1 MTHGIITAPQPEAVE
16 AGALVL
22 LDGGNAVDA
31 AIASALVQTVVDPMM
46 CGIAGFGTL
55 QLYLPGRDHHGYI
68 DFHTTAPYAVREDM
82 WAAEIDSE
90 ARDGFGFI
98 LKNRANEVGY
108 ESIMTPG
115 SLKAF
120 YEAIEEFGTMTWAD
134 VMQPAI
140 DFSGEGFTVSPA
152 IDEFWDRSGGMGRMP
167 MDEKLRNNKAARDIF
182 LDENGN
188 THPIGTRI
196 QNLDMQRTLTRI
208 QAGGSDA
215 FYSGEIAVEINADMK
230 SKGGLV
236 SEQDLRDYRTIRNEP
251 LWGKYRGW
259 KIATNQ
265 PPGGGVM
272 IIQMLN
278 ILEEFDLGSMG
289 HNSPAY
295 IATVAEAMK
304 HATID
309 KDAKVGDPLFRD
321 VPIEQLTDSN
331 YAAEIAHLI
340 KKGEKAKVVR
350 YGEMKES
357 EDTTHVA
364 VMDQYG
370 NAVSMTHSLGMP
382 SGVVTEGMGFMYNGC
397 MGVFDPRPGM
407 PGSIAPGKRR
417 FTGMCPTIV
426 FDGNE
431 PHVVL
436 GAPGGTNITMGVLQ
450 SILNVLDFG
459 MSMQEAV
466 SAPRFTSNSN
476 AIDVTNRIPRYVT
489 KDLENMGYEVIRSP
503 FSYGFAGV
511 HGIRIVDGVWDGGA
525 DPGRDGMTLSV

>member
-182 LDENGN
+182 LDEHGN
-188 THPIGTRI
+188 TPPIGTRI

-321 VPIEQLTDSN
+321 VPIEQLTDLN
-331 YAAEIAHLI
+331 YAAAIAQRI
-340 KKGEKAKVVR
+340 KKGERAKVVR

-489 KDLENMGYEVIRSP
+489 KDLENMGYKVIRSP

-511 HGIRIVDGVWDGGA
+511 HGIRIVDGIWDGGA

>member
-1 MTHGIITAPQPEAVE
+1 
-16 AGALVL
+16 
-22 LDGGNAVDA
+22 
-31 AIASALVQTVVDPMM
+31 
-46 CGIAGFGTL
+46 
-55 QLYLPGRDHHGYI
+55 
-68 DFHTTAPYAVREDM
+68 M
-82 WAAEIDSE
+82 WASEIDSE

-182 LDENGN
+182 LDENGI

-278 ILEEFDLGSMG
+278 ILE
-289 HNSPAY
+289 
-295 IATVAEAMK
+295 
-304 HATID
+304 
-309 KDAKVGDPLFRD
+309 
-321 VPIEQLTDSN
+321 
-331 YAAEIAHLI
+331 
-340 KKGEKAKVVR
+340 
-350 YGEMKES
+350 
-357 EDTTHVA
+357 
-364 VMDQYG
+364 
-370 NAVSMTHSLGMP
+370 
-382 SGVVTEGMGFMYNGC
+382 
-397 MGVFDPRPGM
+397 
-407 PGSIAPGKRR
+407 
-417 FTGMCPTIV
+417 
-426 FDGNE
+426 
-431 PHVVL
+431 
-436 GAPGGTNITMGVLQ
+436 
-450 SILNVLDFG
+450 
-459 MSMQEAV
+459 
-466 SAPRFTSNSN
+466 
-476 AIDVTNRIPRYVT
+476 
-489 KDLENMGYEVIRSP
+489 
-503 FSYGFAGV
+503 
-511 HGIRIVDGVWDGGA
+511 
-525 DPGRDGMTLSV
+525 